1 MFDHFAQQPLSE
13 GLLPQLF
20 FDLLAFDRVM
30 DCPYQQ
36 FSVKSSLYQTILS
49 VPAQY
54 RQRRI
59 FIVDISKHHNWHSG
73 LSRFQNSESLA
84 SPKLCDTDKSN
95 STASNFST
103 SRHA

>member
-30 DCPYQQ
+30 DCPPQQ
-36 FSVKSSLYQTILS
+36 LSVKSSLYQTIFS
-49 VPAQY
+49 APAQY

-59 FIVDISKHHNWHSG
+59 FIVDICQHHNWHSG
-73 LSRFQNSESLA
+73 PSRFQNCEILA
-84 SPKLCDTDKSN
+84 SPQTV
-95 STASNFST
+95 
-103 SRHA
+103 